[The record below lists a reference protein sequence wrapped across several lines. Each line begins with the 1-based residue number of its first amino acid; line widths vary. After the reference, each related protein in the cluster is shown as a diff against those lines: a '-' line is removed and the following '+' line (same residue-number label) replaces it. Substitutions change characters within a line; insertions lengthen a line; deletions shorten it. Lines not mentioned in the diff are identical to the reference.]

1 MLFVLIWV
9 LFTTGCGTVFLV
21 LVGTLL
27 GSPPATSSLR
37 ERRPNDFH
45 LKKIKTTKRTTTPAY
60 PGLRAVHTPAVTPV
74 VGSRRM
80 TVAARGGTHACL
92 EKASDESMH
101 TLQEM
106 PLIGQH
112 AVGIPGEHRQVPM
125 GDMGLLAGAVGLVL
139 VGKIVHKV
147 NYATPIVVSNMNV
160 LSHILILDTSILAT
174 NNMHRREYIK
184 P

>member
-9 LFTTGCGTVFLV
+9 VYTTGCGTVFLV

-45 LKKIKTTKRTTTPAY
+45 LKKIKTTKKTTTPAY
-60 PGLRAVHTPAVTPV
+60 AGLRAVHTPAVTPV

-80 TVAARGGTHACL
+80 TVATRGGTQACL
-92 EKASDESMH
+92 EKAFDESMH
-101 TLQEM
+101 TLQET

-112 AVGIPGEHRQVPM
+112 MVGIPGEHRQVPM

-147 NYATPIVVSNMNV
+147 NYATPINCFKYEC
-160 LSHILILDTSILAT
+160 T
-174 NNMHRREYIK
+174 
-184 P
+184 

>member
-9 LFTTGCGTVFLV
+9 LYTTGCGTVFLV

-45 LKKIKTTKRTTTPAY
+45 LKKIKTTKKTTTPAY
-60 PGLRAVHTPAVTPV
+60 AGLRAVHTPAVTPV

-80 TVAARGGTHACL
+80 TVATRGGTQACL
-92 EKASDESMH
+92 EKAFDESMH
-101 TLQEM
+101 TLQET

-112 AVGIPGEHRQVPM
+112 MVGIPGEHRQVPM

-147 NYATPIVVSNMNV
+147 KLCYSLRSILIVPNMKV
-160 LSHILILDTSILAT
+160 LRYILILNKIILAT
-174 NNMHRREYIK
+174 NNTHRRV
-184 P
+184 